1 MPPMAGRPIPL
12 LALALVLAALATA
25 AMAWEAGAHAVLSA
39 LTGATPGW
47 LAIALGA
54 QLLALAAYVPS
65 YRTLMVFEG
74 GPRLEWRTALQLVV
88 AGFGAFVPAGG
99 FVHDRRVLEWLAR
112 DRHVAGA
119 CVLGLG
125 ALEYAVLAPAAFVAA
140 VLLIAE
146 RSHAQ
151 AAMLWSWAICVPA
164 GTALALLALRHRER
178 LTRRGRRRRT
188 DQALAGLRQVLD
200 LLVAPRAG
208 TQGYGGMV
216 GYWLAEGLSLYAA
229 GRALG
234 VALGVGQLILA
245 LGTGYVL
252 TRRSMPLAGAGA
264 MMVFMSLALHWVGV
278 SLQAAVAMVIVYH
291 LAGLVLPSIA
301 ALWARH
307 ALESGA
313 HGAA

>member
-1 MPPMAGRPIPL
+1 
-12 LALALVLAALATA
+12 
-25 AMAWEAGAHAVLSA
+25 
-39 LTGATPGW
+39 
-47 LAIALGA
+47 
-54 QLLALAAYVPS
+54 
-65 YRTLMVFEG
+65 
-74 GPRLEWRTALQLVV
+74 
-88 AGFGAFVPAGG
+88 
-99 FVHDRRVLEWLAR
+99 
-112 DRHVAGA
+112 
-119 CVLGLG
+119 
-125 ALEYAVLAPAAFVAA
+125 
-140 VLLIAE
+140 
-146 RSHAQ
+146 
-151 AAMLWSWAICVPA
+151 
-164 GTALALLALRHRER
+164 
-178 LTRRGRRRRT
+178 
-188 DQALAGLRQVLD
+188 
-200 LLVAPRAG
+200 
-208 TQGYGGMV
+208 MV